1 MSSADIKIN
10 ISGGSANFGNVSQ
23 GDNAQIK
30 VNQSIQFE
38 QAEVD
43 HFYQTVTELAKQKG
57 ISDSD
62 YLRLRN
68 GVNQLVKDPGQPGI
82 MATIKGL
89 YEDYAWATMP
99 LMALFAAVLP

>member
-1 MSSADIKIN
+1 MSPADIRIN
-10 ISGGSANFGNVSQ
+10 VSGGSANFGNVSQ
-23 GDNAQIK
+23 GDHGDIR

-38 QAEVD
+38 QNDVD
-43 HFYQTVTELAKQKG
+43 RFYQAVTELAKQKG

-68 GVNQLVKDPGQPGI
+68 RVNQLVKDPSQPGI
-82 MATIKGL
+82 MVTIKGL
-89 YEDYAWATMP
+89 YEDYAWATKP

>member
-1 MSSADIKIN
+1 MSPAELKIN
-10 ISGGSANFGNVSQ
+10 VSGGNANFGNVNQ
-23 GDNAQIK
+23 GDKAQIK

-38 QAEVD
+38 QADVD
-43 HFYQTVTELAKQKG
+43 HFYQAVTKLAEKKG

-68 GVNQLVKDPGQPGI
+68 RVNQLVKDPGQPGI
-82 MATIKGL
+82 MATIQSL
-89 YEDYAWATMP
+89 YEDYAWATKP